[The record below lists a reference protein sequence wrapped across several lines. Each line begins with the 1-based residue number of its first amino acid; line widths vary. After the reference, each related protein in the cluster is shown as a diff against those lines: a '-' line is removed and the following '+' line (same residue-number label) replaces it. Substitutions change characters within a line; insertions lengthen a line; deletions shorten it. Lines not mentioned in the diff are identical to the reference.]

1 MKKLIKID
9 LSILD
14 APKTPVITGNSVSEI
29 EANKNKVLAS
39 MEDNHKAKMDFIKE
53 VHEQN
58 MTTIDEYHKAMDAAM
73 ARKDIQK
80 VLELMKEINQL
91 MSNGIII

>member
-1 MKKLIKID
+1 MKELN
-9 LSILD
+9 LNILD
-14 APKTPVITGNSVSEI
+14 MPEVPTTITGSSVAEI
-29 EANKNKVLAS
+29 QANKNKVLLD
-39 MEDNHKAKMDFIKE
+39 MEQDHQSKMKLIKE

-58 MTTIDEYHKAMDAAM
+58 MATIDEYHKAMDAAM

-91 MSNGIII
+91 ISNGIII